1 MDFSLA
7 SIVPRRVGTP
17 AEARAEVAAR
27 GAAILSGLGDANAAF
42 AAGRAF
48 LGGDLR
54 RFGLQFEATKQQQ
67 EAEAAE
73 VAGQP
78 ADERGRKRRFTATAE
93 RMVAHNDG
101 FGFGDFGP
109 DYLFLWCGRPD
120 AYGEGASFLVDGLRL
135 LDAMAGDPEC
145 ADVAEFAWRVAIDQS
160 EPNFPLA
167 AHAPIARRL
176 ASGRAQVRH
185 HPFQAPVPGQAP
197 DVEAAQA
204 AMIGRWSA
212 AVTRARD
219 SGPMFHARAGEM
231 ICVDNYRVTH
241 GRDGY
246 RDPDRVMLSIWGWS
260 SGAVAVPDGPLDI
273 VRPVIPPAM
282 AGHAGVAA
290 GPVVTDE

>member
-1 MDFSLA
+1 MDFSQA
-7 SIVPRRVGTP
+7 SIVPRRVGSP

-27 GAAILSGLGDANAAF
+27 GAAILSGLPGQEAAF

-48 LGGDLR
+48 LGADLR
-54 RFGLQFEATKQQQ
+54 RFGLQFEASKDKQ
-67 EAEAAE
+67 EAEAAV

-78 ADERGRKRRFTATAE
+78 ADERGRKRRFTGTEE

-120 AYGEGASFLVDGLRL
+120 AGGAGASFLVDGLKL
-135 LDAMAGDPEC
+135 LDDLADDPDYQE
-145 ADVAEFAWRVAIDQS
+145 VAEFAWSADIDQS

-167 AHAPIARRL
+167 AYAPIARRL
-176 ASGRAQVRH
+176 PSGRVQVRH

-197 DVEAAQA
+197 DIETIQA
-204 AMIGRWSA
+204 ELIRRWSA

-219 SGPMFHARAGEM
+219 TGPMFHAAAGEM

-246 RDPDRVMLSIWGWS
+246 RDPERVMLSIWGWS
-260 SGAVAVPDGPLDI
+260 SAAISVPEGPLDI
-273 VRPVIPPAM
+273 VRPVVPAALSGPPAR
-282 AGHAGVAA
+282 
-290 GPVVTDE
+290 